1 MSAERS
7 LIIFVLAVL
16 ALGASGYLVVFINS
30 KFAPLGAAA
39 IFLALF
45 LFLGLVAHA
54 TPKGQVLERSSL
66 K

>member
-1 MSAERS
+1 MAAEKG

-16 ALGASGYLVVFINS
+16 ALGASGYLVVFVNP

-45 LFLGLVAHA
+45 LFLGVVAHA
-54 TPKGQVLERSSL
+54 TPKGQFL
-66 K
+66 KGHH